1 MAASVPGFPY
11 ANRAFESADDEET
24 RPPKNLSWTDPLP
37 FAARFD
43 PIRQNLLPQEPLLPG
58 PPNTT
63 PNTPANNNNNMASP
77 LASPQ
82 LSKRLSNRSSASST
96 LSAPISPVSD
106 RRPHRFTSDFSHLKR
121 ATFRKSPDPA
131 FKSHRKNFSDDIKM
145 HKMSAFREEV
155 EETDE
160 PGSRNIGGEGGA
172 HGAARD
178 AHSGQ
183 LQNVPLGAGTGLGLS
198 YVPIDDGIGTPGT
211 EYRNVPDDD
220 DSSSDDGASLK
231 KKPKVKSQQTWLS
244 VIILILCIY
253 STAGSILFFAV
264 AVARPRY
271 GTRIS
276 TATGLR
282 PQDAQLI
289 SAILAKTIEL
299 SFVSV
304 FVSFL
309 GQVLSRRALMTGSK
323 GINIAELSMRGWV
336 TQPGTLIT
344 HTSSVRFA
352 GLTFLGALSLTAT
365 ILASFYTTAAD
376 TLVSPKLAWGSFE
389 ARNLSG
395 IVYSSYANNI
405 ARSGKCETVITVQ
418 EDGPVD
424 NYLIP
429 LASATCDNI
438 LSAGRA
444 YRDLSDWNALWVE
457 ARNQSFPDPL
467 KRPPAP
473 SSLDLVNYA
482 GTWIHVSGDNGVN
495 RAIMAMPHPNVVVA
509 TRNSSLN
516 GILQPED
523 SGSGY
528 GSFIVKASTA
538 NPIIDVSCAP
548 IGNDSLRWY
557 LAQPDIENLTRN
569 GTADPFIQR
578 TFDFSSNATFQNNGT
593 FTYTGPNEAPRF
605 PARPPRFNTV
615 ISSRPSGSSVY
626 LLTRTPSDE
635 YVMCGMRSYMTPNC
649 STEFQAFE
657 NSGNVTANC
666 GPSNP
671 LEFNEDLFRR
681 NISTVKHPI
690 PGVSRD
696 LDVRDSLAADFRTV
710 AETVLLA
717 VALNTGINEGNASIS
732 RFLSQIALNTRSA
745 PLNPA
750 RPSLAEGLAVVLGN
764 AMITSSVDTAYTTYW
779 PYGPDVPLPVM
790 ETFNAQVNTIEYTS
804 GAGSGWKPLFYVVL
818 AGVMVMN
825 VFCLIY
831 FAFVRDGFVTDWTEV
846 QNLFCI
852 AMDGG
857 ALRQGAA
864 VPQPGSGYDEQWKG
878 TGGTGP
884 AGGQYKVG
892 FWFTEKHGRWYV
904 TDGTMGE
911 KPRTTGY
918 SAV

>member
-1 MAASVPGFPY
+1 MAASVPGFSY
-11 ANRAFESADDEET
+11 ANSAFDATDEDG
-24 RPPKNLSWTDPLP
+24 RLPPRNLSWTDPLP

-43 PIRQNLLPQEPLLPG
+43 PIKQSLLPNEPLLPG
-58 PPNTT
+58 PPYSNTSSVSAST
-63 PNTPANNNNNMASP
+63 MTSP

-96 LSAPISPVSD
+96 TSAPISPVSD

-121 ATFRKSPDPA
+121 ATFHRSPDPA
-131 FKSHRKNFSDDIKM
+131 FKSHRKNFSEDISM

-155 EETDE
+155 EDTDE
-160 PGSRNIGGEGGA
+160 PTNRNIGSA
-172 HGAARD
+172 NAATRD
-178 AHSGQ
+178 APSEQ
-183 LQNVPLGAGTGLGLS
+183 FQSVPLSAGTGLGLS
-198 YVPIDDGIGTPGT
+198 YVPMDEGAGKPGT
-211 EYRNVPDDD
+211 QYRNVPDDD
-220 DSSSDDGASLK
+220 DSASDDGSSL

-253 STAGSILFFAV
+253 STAGSILFFVV

-276 TATGLR
+276 TASGLR

-309 GQVLSRRALMTGSK
+309 GQVLSRRALLTGSK

-376 TLVSPKLAWGSFE
+376 TLVSPKLAWGSFQD
-389 ARNLSG
+389 RNLSG
-395 IVYSSYANNI
+395 IVHSSYANNI
-405 ARSGKCETVITVQ
+405 ARSAKCETVITPQ
-418 EDGPVD
+418 EDGLVEG
-424 NYLIP
+424 YLTT
-429 LASATCDNI
+429 LAAATCDNI

-444 YRDLSDWNALWVE
+444 YRDLSDWNALWTE
-457 ARNQSFPDPL
+457 ARNKSFPNPL
-467 KRPPAP
+467 TRPKAP

-495 RAIMAMPHPNVVVA
+495 RAVMAMPHPNVVVA

-548 IGNDSLRWY
+548 IGNNSLGWY
-557 LAQPDIENLTRN
+557 LAQARAADLSRN
-569 GTADPFIQR
+569 GTADAFIQR
-578 TFDFSSNATFQNNGT
+578 TFDFSNNATFVNNGSY
-593 FTYTGPNEAPRF
+593 TYTGPNEAPRF
-605 PARPPRFNTV
+605 PARPPRYNTV
-615 ISSRPSGSSVY
+615 LSSRQSASSVFM
-626 LLTRTPSDE
+626 LTRTPTDQ

-666 GPSNP
+666 DLNNP

-690 PGVSRD
+690 AGVDRD
-696 LDVRDSLAADFRTV
+696 LDVRDSLAPDFRTV

-717 VALNTGINEGNASIS
+717 VALNTGINGGNASIS
-732 RFLSQIALNTRSA
+732 RFLSQIALDTRST

-750 RPSLAEGLAVVLGN
+750 RPSLAEGLAVTLGN
-764 AMITSSVDTAYTTYW
+764 AMITSA
-779 PYGPDVPLPVM
+779 
-790 ETFNAQVNTIEYTS
+790 EHFNAQVNTIEYTS

-818 AGVMVMN
+818 AGVMAMN
-825 VFCLIY
+825 IFCLIY
-831 FAFVRDGFVTDWTEV
+831 FAFVRDGYVTDWTEV

-857 ALRQGAA
+857 ALRQGTPRRDTMT
-864 VPQPGSGYDEQWKG
+864 VNDEQWKG

-892 FWFTEKHGRWYV
+892 FWFTEKAGRWYV
-904 TDGTMGE
+904 TDSAVDD
-911 KPRTTGY
+911 KPHTTGY

>member
-1 MAASVPGFPY
+1 MLPDSYVYISNMAASVPDVPY
-11 ANRAFESADDEET
+11 VNPAFEPTNEDNHAPRNT
-24 RPPKNLSWTDPLP
+24 SWTDPLP

-43 PIRQNLLPQEPLLPG
+43 PLHSHLPNEPLLPG
-58 PPNTT
+58 PPNTN
-63 PNTPANNNNNMASP
+63 PIPQSMASP
-77 LASPQ
+77 LVSPR
-82 LSKRLSNRSSASST
+82 LNKRSNRSSASST

-106 RRPHRFTSDFSHLKR
+106 RRPSRFTSDFSHLKR
-121 ATFRKSPDPA
+121 ASFQKSPDPA
-131 FKSHRKNFSDDIKM
+131 FKSHRKNFSEDINM

-155 EETDE
+155 EDNEGNVSSDARNQESRETT
-160 PGSRNIGGEGGA
+160 PGQFQS
-172 HGAARD
+172 
-178 AHSGQ
+178 
-183 LQNVPLGAGTGLGLS
+183 VPLSAPTGLGLS
-198 YVPIDDGIGTPGT
+198 YVPMDEGSGNKPGT
-211 EYRNVPDDD
+211 SYRNLPDDD
-220 DSSSDDGASLK
+220 DDTSDDGASLK
-231 KKPKVKSQQTWLS
+231 KQKIKYQPNWLS
-244 VIILILCIY
+244 ITIIILCIF
-253 STAGSILFFAV
+253 STAGSILFFVV

-344 HTSSVRFA
+344 HTASVRFA

-389 ARNLSG
+389 DRNLSG

-405 ARSGKCETVITVQ
+405 ARSNKCETIISPQ
-418 EDGPVD
+418 EDPAVD
-424 NYLIP
+424 DYLVS
-429 LASATCDNI
+429 LSSATCDNI
-438 LSAGRA
+438 LSGGRA
-444 YRDLSDWNALWVE
+444 YRDLSDWNALWTE
-457 ARNQSFPDPL
+457 ARNQTFPDPL
-467 KRPPAP
+467 KRPHAP
-473 SSLDLVNYA
+473 SALELTNYA
-482 GTWIHVSGDNGVN
+482 GTWIQVTGENGVN

-509 TRNSSLN
+509 TKNTSLN

-538 NPIIDVSCAP
+538 NPIVDVSCVP
-548 IGNDSLRWY
+548 IGNGTLGWY
-557 LAQPDIENLTRN
+557 LAQSNSSDLTRN
-569 GTADPFIQR
+569 GTSDPLTQR
-578 TFDFSSNATFQNNGT
+578 IFDFSNNSTFQNNGS
-593 FTYTGPNEAPRF
+593 FTYTGPYEAPRF
-605 PARPPRFNTV
+605 PVRPPRYNTV
-615 ISSRPSGSSVY
+615 LSSLGNGASVFM
-626 LLTRTPSDE
+626 LTHTPADQ
-635 YVMCGMRSYMTPNC
+635 YVICGMRSFMTPNC

-657 NSGNVTANC
+657 NSGNATANC
-666 GPSNP
+666 DLNNP

-690 PGVSRD
+690 PGVDRD
-696 LDVRDSLAADFRTV
+696 LDVRDSLAADFRTI
-710 AETVLLA
+710 ADTVLRSI
-717 VALNTGINEGNASIS
+717 ALNNGVNGGNASIA
-732 RFLSQIALNTRSA
+732 RFLSQLALETRQTQ
-745 PLNPA
+745 LNPA
-750 RPSLAEGLAVVLGN
+750 RPSLAEALAVALGN
-764 AMITSSVDTAYTTYW
+764 AMITSSVETAYTTYW
-779 PYGPDVPLPVM
+779 PYAPTVPLPVT
-790 ETFNAQVNTIEYTS
+790 EHFNAQVATIEYTS

-818 AGVMVMN
+818 AGVLVMN

-831 FAFVRDGFVTDWTEV
+831 FACVRDGFVTDWTEV
-846 QNLFCI
+846 QNLFCV

-857 ALRQGAA
+857 ALRGGASMPRQDA
-864 VPQPGSGYDEQWKG
+864 SVDERWKG

-904 TDGTMGE
+904 TDGEMDG
-911 KPRTTGY
+911 KSSTTGY